1 MAIALRRTRPAR
13 GAYIVVT
20 FLVLLT
26 TAFATFVGGRTY
38 PALALEQA
46 PFGRLADVPAFDP
59 IENVTLGLP
68 SNAGNGPTV
77 PAPRASIRCM
87 ELYPTQLIMLA
98 GGKAVKLI
106 TLKQPIT
113 TLHQLVAI
121 ANQPDWISESG
132 SHITMKAGVITEVG
146 TSLEIDAPLTTEL
159 TMNVRMG
166 VLIAALGAKLD
177 FNGVYVHASDADTP
191 RTGSRTAVR
200 TDLGRPLI
208 FATDASVMNM
218 TNSTFEYLGRDWNSS
233 YGTTWSKLATG
244 TVRNSTFIH
253 DFIGVYTDHAVN
265 LKVLDSKFLENSLYG
280 IDPHSYSTG
289 LLIEGNTSNNNG
301 RHGIIFSDHVTGSVV
316 KNNITNGNGLN
327 GIMMDEA
334 SSDNQILNNVSDHNL
349 SDGIVMASS
358 SKNLVSFNTVKNNRV
373 GLHSRGDSANNAFSQ
388 NIVTKNK
395 LAAQG
400 VNLAGNHAS
409 ENGGEWQLKR
419 MVIVW
424 ISGALVL
431 LWLYMTTFLSYRTT
445 TKRRLG
451 STEHLEGAT
460 A

>member
-1 MAIALRRTRPAR
+1 MATTLRRTRPAR

-20 FLVLLT
+20 FLVLLV

-38 PALALEQA
+38 PRLALENA

-59 IENVTLGLP
+59 IEDVTLGLP
-68 SNAGNGPTV
+68 TNAGNGPSV
-77 PAPRASIRCM
+77 PTPQANIRGM

-106 TLKQPIT
+106 TLTQPIT
-113 TLHQLVAI
+113 TLHQLVGI
-121 ANQPDWISESG
+121 VNQPDWISESG
-132 SHITMKAGVITEVG
+132 SHITMNAGVIIEVG
-146 TSLEIDAPLTTEL
+146 TSLAIDAPLTTQL

-177 FNGVYVHASDADTP
+177 FNGVYVHASDANTP

-208 FATDASVMNM
+208 FATNASIMNM

-233 YGTTWSKLATG
+233 YGTTWSKQATG

-265 LKVLDSKFLENSLYG
+265 LKVLDSKFSANSLYG

-334 SSDNQILNNVSDHNL
+334 SSGNQILNNVSEHNL

-358 SKNLVSFNTVKNNRV
+358 SKNLIAFNTVKNNRV

-400 VNLAGNHAS
+400 VDLAGNHAS
-409 ENGGEWQLKR
+409 ANGGEWQLKR

-424 ISGALVL
+424 ISGGLIL

-451 STEHLEGAT
+451 STAHVEGAT